1 MKYSF
6 LWALYRQKKSS
17 VIIYI
22 ALFLL
27 PSLLDILSFFDKKYS
42 FHFWY
47 TNPQSTV
54 GRMIESSSF
63 WWMILFNLIP
73 FFLLLFIHQRFLIRM
88 LIIWACLSG
97 GYYVLNSWF
106 IADYANSTVST
117 IILTLI
123 LIRSENSKLLRSSI
137 QPST

>member
-17 VIIYI
+17 VVIYI

-27 PSLLDILSFFDKKYS
+27 PSLFDILSFFDKKYS
-42 FHFWY
+42 FPFWY
-47 TNPQSTV
+47 THPQSTV

-73 FFLLLFIHQRFLIRM
+73 FFLLLFIHQKYLIKM

-97 GYYVLNSWF
+97 IYFIINHWF
-106 IADYANSTVST
+106 ITDYASSSAS
-117 IILTLI
+117 IIAFALI
-123 LIRSENSKLLRSSI
+123 FLQAKNNQLMTTYI
-137 QPST
+137 QSDP

>member
-6 LWALYRQKKSS
+6 LWALFRQKKSS

-27 PSLLDILSFFDKKYS
+27 PSLLDVLSFFDEKNAFS
-42 FHFWY
+42 FWY

-73 FFLLLFIHQRFLIRM
+73 FFLLLFINQRFLIRM
-88 LIIWACLSG
+88 LIIWICLSG

>member
-47 TNPQSTV
+47 TNQQSTV
-54 GRMIESSSF
+54 GRMVESSSF
-63 WWMILFNLIP
+63 W
-73 FFLLLFIHQRFLIRM
+73 
-88 LIIWACLSG
+88 
-97 GYYVLNSWF
+97 
-106 IADYANSTVST
+106 
-117 IILTLI
+117 
-123 LIRSENSKLLRSSI
+123 
-137 QPST
+137 

>member
-6 LWALYRQKKSS
+6 LWALYRQKKSN

-22 ALFLL
+22 GLFLL
-27 PSLLDILSFFDKKYS
+27 PSLLDILSFFDRKYS

-54 GRMIESSSF
+54 GRMVESSSF

-88 LIIWACLSG
+88 LIIWTCLSG

>member
-27 PSLLDILSFFDKKYS
+27 PSLFDILSFFDKKYS
-42 FHFWY
+42 FPFWY
-47 TNPQSTV
+47 THPQSTV
-54 GRMIESSSF
+54 GRMIESSGF
-63 WWMILFNLIP
+63 WWMILFKLIP
-73 FFLLLFIHQRFLIRM
+73 LLLLLFIHQRYLIRM
-88 LIIWACLSG
+88 LIIWACLSSI
-97 GYYVLNSWF
+97 YYLINLWF
-106 IADYANSTVST
+106 IADYSNSSAFM
-117 IILTLI
+117 IMCALI
-123 LIRSENSKLLRSSI
+123 FLRTKNNELMGTYI

>member
-22 ALFLL
+22 VLFLL
-27 PSLLDILSFFDKKYS
+27 PSLFDILSFFDKKYS
-42 FHFWY
+42 FPFWY
-47 TNPQSTV
+47 THPQSTV

-73 FFLLLFIHQRFLIRM
+73 FFLLLFIHQKYLIKM
-88 LIIWACLSG
+88 LIIWTCLSG
-97 GYYVLNSWF
+97 VYFIINHWF
-106 IADYANSTVST
+106 IANYASSSAS
-117 IILTLI
+117 IIAFALI
-123 LIRSENSKLLRSSI
+123 FLQTKNNQLMMTYI
-137 QPST
+137 QPSP

>member
-1 MKYSF
+1 MKDSF

-27 PSLLDILSFFDKKYS
+27 PSLFNIISFFAKKYA
-42 FHFWY
+42 FPFWHPH
-47 TNPQSTV
+47 PQSTI

-73 FFLLLFIHQRFLIRM
+73 LFLLFFIHQRYLIRM
-88 LIIWACLSG
+88 LVIWACLSSI
-97 GYYVLNSWF
+97 YYLINHWF
-106 IADYANSTVST
+106 LADYANSSASM
-117 IILTLI
+117 IMCALI
-123 LIRSENSKLLRSSI
+123 FLRTKNNELMGSYI

>member
-17 VIIYI
+17 VVIYI

-27 PSLLDILSFFDKKYS
+27 PSLFDILSFFDKKYS
-42 FHFWY
+42 FPFWY
-47 TNPQSTV
+47 THPQSTV

-73 FFLLLFIHQRFLIRM
+73 FFLLLFIHQKYLIKM

-97 GYYVLNSWF
+97 IYFIINHWF
-106 IADYANSTVST
+106 IADYASSSAS
-117 IILTLI
+117 IIAFALI
-123 LIRSENSKLLRSSI
+123 FLQTKNNQLMTTYI
-137 QPST
+137 QSDP

>member
-17 VIIYI
+17 VVIYI

-27 PSLLDILSFFDKKYS
+27 PSLFDILSFFDKKYS
-42 FHFWY
+42 FPFWY
-47 TNPQSTV
+47 THPQSTV

-73 FFLLLFIHQRFLIRM
+73 FFLLLFIHQKYLIKM

-97 GYYVLNSWF
+97 IYFIINQWF
-106 IADYANSTVST
+106 IADYASSSAS
-117 IILTLI
+117 IIAFALI
-123 LIRSENSKLLRSSI
+123 FLQTKNNQLMTTYI
-137 QPST
+137 QSDP

>member
-6 LWALYRQKKSS
+6 LWALYQQKKSS

-27 PSLLDILSFFDKKYS
+27 PSLFDILSFFDKKYA
-42 FHFWY
+42 FPFRY
-47 TNPQSTV
+47 THPQSTV
-54 GRMIESSSF
+54 GRMIESSGF

-73 FFLLLFIHQRFLIRM
+73 LFLLLFIHQRYLIRM
-88 LIIWACLSG
+88 LITWACLSSI
-97 GYYVLNSWF
+97 YYLINHWF
-106 IADYANSTVST
+106 IADYANSSAFM
-117 IILTLI
+117 IMCALI
-123 LIRSENSKLLRSSI
+123 FLRTKNNELMGTYI